1 MSLLDAMKLFLCHL
15 LNDGTTPGQIT
26 VTSAAEI
33 WVLMGEAFNVR
44 FNGGAAIAALT
55 VEFGEGSTSGTTHAY
70 ITGAASGESFVYMV
84 GATALP
90 AAGADLGT
98 WTAWDGTSDI
108 TAADGVSICI
118 AQVDESGIVT
128 RAGIGTAVTA
138 I

>member
-26 VTSAAEI
+26 ATSAAEI

-84 GATALP
+84 GVSSLP
-90 AAGADLGT
+90 AGADLGT

-118 AQVDESGIVT
+118 AQVDENGIVA

>member
-1 MSLLDAMKLFLCHL
+1 MSL
-15 LNDGTTPGQIT
+15 LNDGTTPEQIAAT
-26 VTSAAEI
+26 NAAEV
-33 WVLMGEAFNVR
+33 WELMGETFNGR
-44 FNGGAAIAALT
+44 FNGGAASIAALT
-55 VEFGEGSTSGTTHAY
+55 VKFGEGSTSGITHAH

-84 GATALP
+84 GVSSLP
-90 AAGADLGT
+90 AAGANLSA

-118 AQVDESGIVT
+118 AQVDENGIIT